1 VRRSNRTA
9 VALGLALVALAVLQE
24 RRKPPAQRTWHGRVL
39 RFVPYDLRPPTVD
52 RFRRAW
58 WNPSDPRILTERD
71 FGVGWA
77 VNLPSLFRF
86 ASEVAASK

>member
-1 VRRSNRTA
+1 MVF
-9 VALGLALVALAVLQE
+9 ALATMRLQQATGE
-24 RRKPPAQRTWHGRVL
+24 V
-39 RFVPYDLRPPTVD
+39 
-52 RFRRAW
+52 
-58 WNPSDPRILTERD
+58 LTERD